1 MTPEKTNKKP
11 SVKSKQR
18 PLVEETPQTNPI
30 SIVEEIQSRSSSVE
44 YKWIE
49 IVKEI
54 QLTPSKKRALKM
66 ESKTEDQ
73 RLKASPASG
82 KGSRKRPKL
91 HENPTPQQLWSK
103 PKVERLQIIKEILG
117 EQSVDLSEKDLEII
131 TCIVDDKIDQITPR
145 KDNDEILIEDPS
157 STAEKS
163 PNLQVLPNLKF
174 KEQKPFNILSMG
186 KIEEED
192 SDKED
197 EKILYRDPILLEGQV
212 LWRIVSQK
220 NKSLA
225 RFVLEKLI

>member
-1 MTPEKTNKKP
+1 M
-11 SVKSKQR
+11 
-18 PLVEETPQTNPI
+18 
-30 SIVEEIQSRSSSVE
+30 
-44 YKWIE
+44 
-49 IVKEI
+49 
-54 QLTPSKKRALKM
+54 
-66 ESKTEDQ
+66 
-73 RLKASPASG
+73 
-82 KGSRKRPKL
+82 
-91 HENPTPQQLWSK
+91 
-103 PKVERLQIIKEILG
+103 
-117 EQSVDLSEKDLEII
+117 
-131 TCIVDDKIDQITPR
+131 
-145 KDNDEILIEDPS
+145 IEDPS